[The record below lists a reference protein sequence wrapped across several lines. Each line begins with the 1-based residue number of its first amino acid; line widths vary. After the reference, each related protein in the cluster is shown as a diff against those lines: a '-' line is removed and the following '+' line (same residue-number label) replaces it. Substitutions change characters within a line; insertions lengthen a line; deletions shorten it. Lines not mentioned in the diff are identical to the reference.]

1 MKKIGTRFLAI
12 AMTMGM
18 VLSSPMLVSAAEPN
32 ETSFTDDVAVVL
44 VSDTGVLDVVPVG
57 EDGTIEYVVAD
68 FTDSTNSVNID
79 YLINQ
84 TYTNQSL
91 NQKQSITR
99 TMPYDGYIVVKLVV
113 SGSATIKVNIRNIIW
128 ATLYEDS
135 VTNGTSWKK
144 SNSTIDQ
151 GWKVDIT
158 VTSNQNGTTYTLQS
172 WVE

>member
-1 MKKIGTRFLAI
+1 MKKISTRFLAI
-12 AMTMGM
+12 AMAMSM
-18 VLSSPMLVSAAEPN
+18 ALSSPILASAAEADK
-32 ETSFTDDVAVVL
+32 TSATNDMAVVL
-44 VSDTGVLDVVPVG
+44 VSDDGVIDVVPIG
-57 EDGTIEYVVAD
+57 EDGTIEYVVS
-68 FTDSTNSVNID
+68 DSANSIDSVAVD

-84 TYTNQSL
+84 SYTNQNL

-113 SGSATIKVNIRNIIW
+113 SGSATIKVNIRNIFS

-135 VTNGTSWKK
+135 VTNGTSWKI
-144 SNSTIDQ
+144 SNKTLDQ

-158 VTSNQNGTTYTLQS
+158 VTSQQNGTSYTLQS

>member
-1 MKKIGTRFLAI
+1 MKKINIRFLAI
-12 AMTMGM
+12 ALTMSIA
-18 VLSSPMLVSAAEPN
+18 LSSPMLVSAAEPG
-32 ETSFTDDVAVVL
+32 EISATDDMSVVL
-44 VSDTGVLDVVPVG
+44 VSDTGVLDVVPVRD
-57 EDGTIEYVVAD
+57 DGTIEYIISDSA
-68 FTDSTNSVNID
+68 DSTNSVNID

-84 TYTNQSL
+84 TYTNQNL
-91 NQKQSITR
+91 NQKQSVTR

-135 VTNGTSWKK
+135 VTDGTSWKR
-144 SNSTIDQ
+144 SNSTMDQ